1 MTTAKTDQTGRESL
15 AATTAPVARV
25 PPFAP
30 ELICGYRTVS
40 HACLCFSVLPRTQL
54 PNVAL
59 FNIRAEFVESHRA
72 PGFRFHGSLMPV
84 ACIGFRLV
92 FQHPVTVKGKL
103 MPKRIRLACSECDT
117 DEGDEVSSIPT
128 TWKDV
133 TEVQSLAES
142 RKTVTE
148 DDKTRSA
155 FEWYTHLGICP
166 QCQKE
171 DD

>member
-1 MTTAKTDQTGRESL
+1 
-15 AATTAPVARV
+15 
-25 PPFAP
+25 
-30 ELICGYRTVS
+30 
-40 HACLCFSVLPRTQL
+40 
-54 PNVAL
+54 
-59 FNIRAEFVESHRA
+59 
-72 PGFRFHGSLMPV
+72 MPV

-92 FQHPVTVKGKL
+92 FQHPVTVKGTL

-117 DEGDEVSSIPT
+117 DEGDGISKIPS

-142 RKTVTE
+142 RKEVPA

>member
-1 MTTAKTDQTGRESL
+1 
-15 AATTAPVARV
+15 
-25 PPFAP
+25 
-30 ELICGYRTVS
+30 
-40 HACLCFSVLPRTQL
+40 
-54 PNVAL
+54 
-59 FNIRAEFVESHRA
+59 
-72 PGFRFHGSLMPV
+72 MPV

-92 FQHPVTVKGKL
+92 FSTLWEIESSL

-117 DEGDEVSSIPT
+117 DEGDEISSIPL

-142 RKTVTE
+142 RKTVTA

>member
-1 MTTAKTDQTGRESL
+1 MHVADSRYCSQLSCRSSL
-15 AATTAPVARV
+15 
-25 PPFAP
+25 
-30 ELICGYRTVS
+30 S
-40 HACLCFSVLPRTQL
+40 SSSVLVCQKSQGIRL
-54 PNVAL
+54 PASRKLDAGGV
-59 FNIRAEFVESHRA
+59 HR
-72 PGFRFHGSLMPV
+72 FS
-84 ACIGFRLV
+84 IV
-92 FQHPVTVKGKL
+92 FQLPVTVKGTF
-103 MPKRIRLACSECDT
+103 MPKRIRLACSGYDT
-117 DEGDEVSSIPT
+117 DDGDGISSIPS

-142 RKTVTE
+142 RKVVTA